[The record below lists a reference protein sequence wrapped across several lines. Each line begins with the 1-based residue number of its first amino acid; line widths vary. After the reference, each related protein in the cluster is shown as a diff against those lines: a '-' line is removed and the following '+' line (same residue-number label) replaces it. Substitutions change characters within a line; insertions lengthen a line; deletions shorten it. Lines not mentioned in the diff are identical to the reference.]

1 VSRPPRR
8 TAAERELLRPH
19 VAEWFGHRVFPM
31 VADHAAARADQR
43 SQRCPF
49 LSRVADRHTGCVKS
63 ENSRGVCTIS
73 ANSNGPRQD
82 WLVCPHR
89 ALDDTLLHAMV
100 RQLFALAA
108 HEQLH
113 VLPVTNLADAAARD
127 RLVTDALDPAA
138 PRQFLTF
145 QQLFGGEISLP
156 RSPASPELSFDATVV
171 EVVPASD
178 GQPGVRLGRYGVI
191 EMQTTDTHGSY
202 RHAVDALRGALDLHA
217 DEFGAQIAAH
227 PDWPGRKVEGP
238 NISNVFKRTFY
249 QVMFKFQITRRASS
263 AGCIL
268 ALPRP
273 VWDSW
278 QPFLGAPTLVDMGD
292 GTHRLRAPGDTGPLE
307 ADPVQTES
315 VPNWIYVFDIDEQ
328 PPADGGPTPVDIQ
341 LVVAT
346 DAPTL
351 SRLALDIAPANAIG
365 DGLEEDT
372 VLLALR
378 RRVGTYVPGLE

>member
-1 VSRPPRR
+1 MSRPRL
-8 TAAERELLRPH
+8 TAAERETLRPH
-19 VAEWFGHRVFPM
+19 IAEWFGHRVFPT
-31 VADHAAARADQR
+31 VADHAQAGADQTD
-43 SQRCPF
+43 QRCPF
-49 LSRVADRHTGCVKS
+49 LSRVADRSTACVKS
-63 ENSRGVCTIS
+63 DNSKGVCTIS
-73 ANSNGPRQD
+73 AGSNGTRQD

-89 ALDDTLLHAMV
+89 ALDDNLLHAMV
-100 RQLFALAA
+100 RRLFGMAA
-108 HEQLH
+108 HEDLH
-113 VLPVTNLADAAARD
+113 VVPVTNLGDDAVRARLIAD
-127 RLVTDALDPAA
+127 VLDERA

-171 EVVPASD
+171 EVIAGTEDDATP
-178 GQPGVRLGRYGVI
+178 VRLDRYGVI

-202 RHAVDALRGALDLHA
+202 RHAVDALRGALDLHGPDFA
-217 DEFGAQIAAH
+217 AQIRAH

-249 QVMFKFQITRRASS
+249 QVMFKFQITRRSSS

-278 QPFLGAPTLVDMGD
+278 QPFLGAPEILDMGD
-292 GTHRLRAPGDTGPLE
+292 GTHRLYARGDQRTLPE
-307 ADPVQTES
+307 IVA
-315 VPNWIYVFDIDEQ
+315 PNWIYVFDIDEQ

-341 LVVAT
+341 LVIAT

-351 SRLALDIAPANAIG
+351 SRLALDIAPTNAIG
-365 DGLEEDT
+365 DGLDEDS
-372 VLLALR
+372 VMLALR
-378 RRVGTYVPGLE
+378 RRVGVYVSGVR